1 MVRCWS
7 RLSVALVA
15 LVALV
20 AVGGAVLV
28 VTPSV
33 QAGAARSPHV
43 GALGADATTQHTRSL
58 QVVNVSLNG
67 SGPWTSWFGAPP
79 QRTLALT
86 VHNPSAVSYRSLPLA
101 LHGAQTSVRSLG
113 SLGAHRTR
121 VYDIVVTFSAFSIG
135 GHALAGTVGNADV
148 STGFAVAS
156 RFFPWGLLVV
166 VLVVL
171 ELLLVYLIRDVREQR
186 RRREGEGREGE
197 GREGE
202 EGLAGEDDR
211 GDDRGPDT
219 PPEGGPPA
227 VGAVL
232 GAAAAA
238 DGAPP
243 PPAGGQPG
251 RLGPKHRRRRRRNAL
266 DRSGADRGG
275 SQTVP

>member
-1 MVRCWS
+1 VVRTWS
-7 RLSVALVA
+7 RHSVALVA
-15 LVALV
+15 LAVVVLAVLV
-20 AVGGAVLV
+20 AAGGAVLV
-28 VTPSV
+28 TPSR
-33 QAGAARSPHV
+33 QAGAAPSPQV
-43 GALGADATTQHTRSL
+43 GTLGVDATRQHTRSL

-86 VHNPSAVSYRSLPLA
+86 VHNPSSVSYRRLPLV
-101 LHGAQTSVRSLG
+101 LHGAQTSVSSLG

-135 GHALAGTVGNADV
+135 GHALAGTVGTADA
-148 STGFAVAS
+148 SDGFTVAS

-171 ELLLVYLIRDVREQR
+171 EFLLMYLIRDVREQR
-186 RRREGEGREGE
+186 RRREGREGE

-202 EGLAGEDDR
+202 AREGEAREGEAREGEQGLVGEDDR
-211 GDDRGPDT
+211 GDDRGPDA
-219 PPEGGPPA
+219 PREDGPPA
-227 VGAVL
+227 VGATV

-243 PPAGGQPG
+243 PPAGGEAGRPG
-251 RLGPKHRRRRRRNAL
+251 PEHRRR
-266 DRSGADRGG
+266 
-275 SQTVP
+275 